1 MRNWLPPLWLIS
13 SCVYTTSFFQLIP
26 PNPSRRL
33 HSEKYLIFSNTL
45 YPLLLLYIHSL
56 CWRDVPKKKGNR
68 KLDMT
73 TQSNRHSLSFLTL
86 SLFGVFFLDKCK
98 NVKFST
104 KILFSSSSKIS
115 YFQTVCPFFLFCPH
129 SLSFGEMFRYLRKQ
143 KLKYKNLDMKT
154 QYQDASNFN
163 QMRPS
168 FIFNQSLLKWFKKD
182 SYNPRCITLSVSLHC
197 ELKYL
202 FKILEYPEL
211 WWYRC
216 GQLCDLILHKDN
228 SHE

>member
-1 MRNWLPPLWLIS
+1 
-13 SCVYTTSFFQLIP
+13 
-26 PNPSRRL
+26 
-33 HSEKYLIFSNTL
+33 
-45 YPLLLLYIHSL
+45 
-56 CWRDVPKKKGNR
+56 
-68 KLDMT
+68 MT

-98 NVKFST
+98 NVQ
-104 KILFSSSSKIS
+104 FSSTESVRKFCFPPPQRFHI
-115 YFQTVCPFFLFCPH
+115 FKQFVPFFSSVHIH
-129 SLSFGEMFRYLRKQ
+129 SLLGEMFRNLRKP
-143 KLKYKNLDMKT
+143 KLRYKNLDMKT

-211 WWYRC
+211 
-216 GQLCDLILHKDN
+216 
-228 SHE
+228 